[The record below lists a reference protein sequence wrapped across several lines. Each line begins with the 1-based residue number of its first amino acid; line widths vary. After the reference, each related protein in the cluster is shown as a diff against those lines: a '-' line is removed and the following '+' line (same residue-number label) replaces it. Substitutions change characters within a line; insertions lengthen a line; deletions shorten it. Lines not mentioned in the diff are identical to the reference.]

1 MTVHEVTMLD
11 LVGTKKMPPVD
22 RQHVQLLLKAVL
34 RFVNIRYQTSLQR
47 PWEFSAGDCAEAVFS
62 PLDHDNV
69 VHCLAVIKR
78 LLWRVQLRVSSSVG
92 VWNVVTDGGI
102 NEQDGPVFWAAKD
115 ELRAAKGENVRA
127 RVRKAV
133 YRDDEFSG
141 TVPDTESCFRLEADF
156 ANVDGMT
163 LEESNSDFERI
174 FDSVIGVNRQLAD
187 VINQS
192 RAVVWLARQAAFGTD
207 GNYWRS
213 ARV

>member
-1 MTVHEVTMLD
+1 MRVHEVTMLD

-34 RFVNIRYQTSLQR
+34 GFVNIRYRTSLPR
-47 PWEFSAGDCAEAVFS
+47 SWEFSAGDCAEAIFL
-62 PLDHDNV
+62 PHDHDNV

-92 VWNVVTDGGI
+92 VWNIVTDGGI

-115 ELRAAKGENVRA
+115 ELRAAKGENVRV

-156 ANVDGMT
+156 DNVDGMT
-163 LEESNSDFERI
+163 LEESNNDFERI
-174 FDSVIGVNRQLAD
+174 FDSVIGLNRQLAD
-187 VINQS
+187 VLNQS
-192 RAVVWLARQAAFGTD
+192 KEVVRLARQAAFGTD

>member
-22 RQHVQLLLKAVL
+22 RQQVQLLLKAAL
-34 RFVNIRYQTSLQR
+34 KFVNIRYQTSLQR
-47 PWEFSAGDCAEAVFS
+47 PWEFSAGDCAEAIFS
-62 PLDHDNV
+62 PHDHDNV
-69 VHCLAVIKR
+69 VHCLSMIKR
-78 LLWRVQLRVSSSVG
+78 LLWRVQLRMSSSTG
-92 VWNVVTDGGI
+92 VWNIVTDGGI

-141 TVPDTESCFRLEADF
+141 TVPDLESCFRLEADF

-163 LEESNSDFERI
+163 LEESNNDVDRM
-174 FDSVIGVNRQLAD
+174 FDGVIVVNRQWAD

-192 RAVVWLARQAAFGTD
+192 RAVIREARLAAFGAD

-213 ARV
+213 ASV

>member
-1 MTVHEVTMLD
+1 MVVHEVAMLD
-11 LVGTKKMPPVD
+11 LVGTKKMPTVD

-34 RFVNIRYQTSLQR
+34 RFVNIRYQMSLQR
-47 PWEFSAGDCAEAVFS
+47 SWEFSAGDCAEAIFS
-62 PLDHDNV
+62 PNTHDNV

-78 LLWRVQLRVSSSVG
+78 LLWRVQLRVSSSAG
-92 VWNVVTDGGI
+92 GWNIVTDGGI

-115 ELRAAKGENVRA
+115 ELRAAKRENVRA
-127 RVRKAV
+127 RIRKAV

-141 TVPDTESCFRLEADF
+141 TVPDTEACLRLESDF

-163 LEESNSDFERI
+163 LEESNNDFERI
-174 FDSVIGVNRQLAD
+174 FDSVIGVNRQLVD
-187 VINQS
+187 VLNQS
-192 RAVVWLARQAAFGTD
+192 KAVVWLARQAAFGAD